1 MKQHVMVVAC
11 LFGFATMLEV
21 VVSPESATASLNG
34 TATFRAKLRSAVL
47 PVTYL
52 WDHGGVPIDLA
63 TNPTV
68 GQMRLVVSGITGVDA
83 GEYSVLVTDQMGAVM
98 SEPAQ
103 LSVDGTFRKVTEG
116 VLVEDVEPSTGCIWG
131 DADGDGDL
139 DVFVTNSGGQYPNS
153 LYENLGGG
161 EFRRVDTVVDD
172 LPARWS

>member
-1 MKQHVMVVAC
+1 MVVFLPGPYPYNTQPRQVSMKQHVMVVAC

-52 WDHGGVPIDLA
+52 WHHGGVPIDLA

-116 VLVEDVEPSTGCIWG
+116 VLVEDVEPSTGCIRGGCGWRWG
-131 DADGDGDL
+131 SRCIRD
-139 DVFVTNSGGQYPNS
+139 
-153 LYENLGGG
+153 
-161 EFRRVDTVVDD
+161 EFG
-172 LPARWS
+172 WSVSEQPV